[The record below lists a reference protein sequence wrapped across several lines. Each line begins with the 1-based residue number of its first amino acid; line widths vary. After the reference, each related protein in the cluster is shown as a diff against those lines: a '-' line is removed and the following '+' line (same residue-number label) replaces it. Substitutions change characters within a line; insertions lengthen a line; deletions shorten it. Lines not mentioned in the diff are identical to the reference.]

1 MAPAVRMRGLRSI
14 CPRRQV
20 RAKGTEL
27 YEIEVQNESSQ
38 TQQSLRFM
46 AVPRIGEG
54 VRLLDFDGLWASYD
68 VIDVWY
74 QQSPIGEIWVPY
86 IHVRK
91 SGEAQGAAPMV
102 AQQIDVSRAASG
114 PSLATAV
121 AGGR

>member
-1 MAPAVRMRGLRSI
+1 MRPPEERRAPA
-14 CPRRQV
+14 CP
-20 RAKGTEL
+20 AEKGFEL

-38 TQQSLRFM
+38 TQQTLRFM

-74 QQSPIGEIWVPY
+74 QQSPIGEFWVPY

-91 SGEAQGAAPMV
+91 SGAAEGAVSAAPQV
-102 AQQIDVSRAASG
+102 DVSTAAHG
-114 PSLATAV
+114 PSLARAV
-121 AGGR
+121 ASGR

>member
-1 MAPAVRMRGLRSI
+1 MTAM
-14 CPRRQV
+14 
-20 RAKGTEL
+20 
-27 YEIEVQNESSQ
+27 YEIEVQNESNQ
-38 TQQSLRFM
+38 TQQSLRFI

-54 VRLLDFDGLWASYD
+54 VRLIDFDGLWASYD

-74 QQSPIGEIWVPY
+74 QQSPIGEFWVPY